1 MIAYREDKTVSCVKA
16 EEARVLESAA
26 AWAQAMEAM
35 AQAEEDCDETELV
48 ERIERAQFAL
58 LKAVLIWRLRS
69 Q

>member
-1 MIAYREDKTVSCVKA
+1 MTCVKID
-16 EEARVLESAA
+16 ETRVLESAA

-35 AQAEEDCDETELV
+35 AQAEEPCDEAELA
-48 ERIERAQFAL
+48 EEFERAQYAL